1 MPGAASLRQDPC
13 MPVDTALVTRPRTG
27 FAYLDA
33 GLDQPGA
40 VLAFAHRGGAFHPEL
55 EGLENTLTAFQHAV
69 DLGYRYL
76 ETDVHATRDGVLLA
90 FHDAVLD
97 RVTGSTGTIAEM
109 RYDELEEVAVSER
122 EQIPTLASLLERF
135 PRTCF
140 NIDIK
145 SEPAVRPLA
154 ELIQRTASHDRVCV
168 GSFNDRRMRQF
179 RSRMDRPVAT
189 VCGPP
194 AVVAARFVPG
204 GGRTMGLGRTSGD
217 VYQVPFRRGRLRVVT
232 EPFVA
237 RAHALGRPVHV
248 WTVDDPA
255 EMHELLDLGVDG
267 LISDRTDVLRDVLLE
282 RGQWMGAGS

>member
-1 MPGAASLRQDPC
+1 MWAPASLRQDPS
-13 MPVDTALVTRPRTG
+13 MPVDTAHVTRPRTG

-97 RVTGSTGTIAEM
+97 RVTGSTGTISELGYA
-109 RYDELEEVAVSER
+109 DLEEVMVAER
-122 EQIPTLASLLERF
+122 EQIPTLASLFERF
-135 PRTCF
+135 PGARF

-145 SEPAVRPLA
+145 SETAVRPLA
-154 ELIQRTASHDRVCV
+154 DLIRRTASHDRVCV
-168 GSFNDRRMRQF
+168 GSFNDARMRQF
-179 RSRMDRPVAT
+179 RSHMDRAVAT
-189 VCGPP
+189 ACGPA
-194 AVVAARFVPG
+194 AVVAARFAP
-204 GGRTMGLGRTSGD
+204 RLATATLGRTAGD
-217 VYQVPFRRGRLRVVT
+217 AYQVPHRRGRVRVVT
-232 EPFVA
+232 ESFVA

-248 WTVDDPA
+248 WTVDDPD
-255 EMHELLDLGVDG
+255 EMRQLLDLGVDG
-267 LISDRTDVLRDVLLE
+267 LITDRTDVLRDVLIE
-282 RGQWMGAGS
+282 RGQWMGAAS

>member
-1 MPGAASLRQDPC
+1 MSDSASLRQDPS

-27 FAYLDA
+27 FAYFDA

-40 VLAFAHRGGAFHPEL
+40 VLAFAHRGGAFHPAL

-97 RVTGSTGTIAEM
+97 RVTGSTGTIADM
-109 RYDELEEVAVSER
+109 GYDDLAEVMVAER
-122 EQIPTLASLLERF
+122 EQIPTLVSLLERF
-135 PRTCF
+135 PDTCF

-145 SEPAVRPLA
+145 SAPAVRPLA
-154 ELIQRTASHDRVCV
+154 DLIRRTASHDRVCV
-168 GSFNDRRMRQF
+168 GSFNDRRMKLF
-179 RSRMDRPVAT
+179 RSCMDRPVAT
-189 VCGPP
+189 ACGPA
-194 AVVAARFVPG
+194 AVVAARFAPG
-204 GGRTMGLGRTSGD
+204 GRRTVGLGRTPGD
-217 VYQVPFRRGRLRVVT
+217 AYQVPFRRGRLRVVT

-267 LISDRTDVLRDVLLE
+267 LITDRTDVLRDVLVD
-282 RGQWMGAGS
+282 RGQWMGAAS

>member
-1 MPGAASLRQDPC
+1 

-69 DLGYRYL
+69 DLGYLYL

-97 RVTGSTGTIAEM
+97 RVTGSTGTIADM
-109 RYDELEEVAVSER
+109 GYDQLAEVTVAEQ

-135 PRTCF
+135 PATRF

-145 SEPAVRPLA
+145 SESAVRPLA
-154 ELIQRTASHDRVCV
+154 DLIQRTGSHDRVCV
-168 GSFNDRRMRQF
+168 GSFADRRMREF
-179 RSRMDRPVAT
+179 RRRMDRPVAT
-189 VCGPP
+189 ACGPA
-194 AVVAARFVPG
+194 AVVAARFARGLLTRPLARTPG
-204 GGRTMGLGRTSGD
+204 D
-217 VYQVPFRRGRLRVVT
+217 AYQVPHHRGRIRVVT
-232 EPFVA
+232 EAFVA

-248 WTVDDPA
+248 WTVNDPT
-255 EMHELLDLGVDG
+255 EMRGLLDLGVDG
-267 LISDRTDVLRDVLLE
+267 LITDRTDVLRDVLVE
-282 RGQWMGAGS
+282 RGQWMGAAS

>member
-69 DLGYRYL
+69 DLGYLYL

-109 RYDELEEVAVSER
+109 DFDELAEVMVAEQ
-122 EQIPTLASLLERF
+122 EQIPRLAALLEQF
-135 PRTCF
+135 PRIRF

-154 ELIQRTASHDRVCV
+154 ELIQRTGSHDRVCV
-168 GSFNDRRMRQF
+168 GSFDDRRMRDF
-179 RSRMDRPVAT
+179 RRRMDRPVAT
-189 VCGPP
+189 ACGPA
-194 AVVAARFVPG
+194 AVVAARFTPG
-204 GGRTMGLGRTSGD
+204 RLTGQLARTPGD
-217 VYQVPFRRGRLRVVT
+217 AYQVPHRRGRVRVVT
-232 EPFVA
+232 EGFVA
-237 RAHALGRPVHV
+237 RAHALGRPVHA
-248 WTVDDPA
+248 WTVNDPA
-255 EMHELLDLGVDG
+255 EMHELLDRGVDG
-267 LISDRTDVLRDVLLE
+267 LITDRTDVLRDVLRE
-282 RGQWMGAGS
+282 RGQWMGETS

>member
-1 MPGAASLRQDPC
+1 MWAPASLRQDPS
-13 MPVDTALVTRPRTG
+13 MAVDTAHVTRPRTG

-109 RYDELEEVAVSER
+109 GYADLAEVMVAEQ
-122 EQIPTLASLLERF
+122 EQIPTLASLFERF
-135 PRTCF
+135 PDACF

-145 SEPAVRPLA
+145 SEAAVRPLA
-154 ELIQRTASHDRVCV
+154 ELIRRTASHDRVCV
-168 GSFNDRRMRQF
+168 GSFNDARMRHF
-179 RSRMDRPVAT
+179 RSLVDHAVAT
-189 VCGPP
+189 ACGPS

-204 GGRTMGLGRTSGD
+204 RGAARVLARTHGD
-217 VYQVPFRRGRLRVVT
+217 AYQVPHRRGRVRVVT
-232 EPFVA
+232 PSFVA

-248 WTVDDPA
+248 WTVDEPA
-255 EMHELLDLGVDG
+255 EMHQLLDLGVDG
-267 LISDRTDVLRDVLLE
+267 LISDRTDVLRDVLIE
-282 RGQWMGAGS
+282 RGQWMGAAS